1 MNAQDIVAHWRRG
14 STEDIEAAAV
24 LMERGKQRHGM
35 FFAHLALEK
44 ALKAHVARH
53 TGTHPPRIHRLVS
66 LASQA
71 GLDISPEDMVF
82 LGDFDVYQLEGRYP
96 EDRDHPSIPAYS
108 EDFQEAQRLHAWL
121 IRKL

>member
-1 MNAQDIVAHWRRG
+1 MNAEDIVVHWRRG
-14 STEDIEAAAV
+14 SKEDMEAAAV
-24 LMERGKQRHGM
+24 LMERGKYRHGM

-44 ALKAHVARH
+44 ALKAHAARH

-66 LASQA
+66 LASQS
-71 GLDISPEDMVF
+71 GLALSPEDMVF

-96 EDRDHPSIPAYS
+96 EDSESPSVPACTK
-108 EDFQEAQRLHAWL
+108 DFQEAQRVHAWL